1 MNTPSPELLKLQQA
15 VRESR
20 LGISREYAG
29 LLSDLDIQKR
39 FTESVRRH
47 PLGWIGGAAV
57 TGLLATL
64 LGGRS
69 RSSVTKP
76 SRHPSLPPEVSPAS
90 GGLSKAG
97 WLAGALEI
105 GKLLYPVLRP
115 VAVELIGRAAQA
127 GLAKKQR

>member
-1 MNTPSPELLKLQQA
+1 MKLQQA

-39 FTESVRRH
+39 FAESVRRH
-47 PLGWIGGAAV
+47 PLGWMGGAAV
-57 TGLLATL
+57 TGLLATF
-64 LGGRS
+64 LGGRR
-69 RSSVTKP
+69 RSTSATKP
-76 SRHPSLPPEVSPAS
+76 DRHPSLPSGASSVSS
-90 GGLSKAG
+90 GLSKAG

>member
-57 TGLLATL
+57 TGLLATF
-64 LGGRS
+64 LGGR
-69 RSSVTKP
+69 RSSGKHIA
-76 SRHPSLPPEVSPAS
+76 RHSSLPAEAPAS
-90 GGLSKAG
+90 GALSKAG